1 MTSPALRV
9 FLSQPVPAI
18 RLGLGPPTVHF
29 STVPSLFVTSRKIC
43 TCGLDQSKPVT
54 VPFTVIE
61 RDVSTAHV
69 WCANDEV
76 ATSRT
81 ATVPTASACNLLLT
95 SHLRCRRYP
104 GL

>member
-29 STVPSLFVTSRKIC
+29 STLPASFFTSRKIC

-61 RDVSTAHV
+61 RVVSTAHA
-69 WCANDEV
+69 WCANDEL
-76 ATSRT
+76 AIINT
-81 ATVPTASACNLLLT
+81 ATVPTASASNLFLT
-95 SHLRCRRYP
+95 SHLRLQTIS
-104 GL
+104 G